1 MGFDVNSDKSNYQ
14 TISEE
19 CELWKLKYADLEER
33 LKTLM
38 FEREHT
44 DNEYRQYIDGLKAEI
59 QRTAVE
65 VQNFI

>member
-19 CELWKLKYADLEER
+19 CEVWKHKYADLEER

-44 DNEYRQYIDGLKAEI
+44 NDEYRQYIDGLKAEI
-59 QRTAVE
+59 QQTSVE